1 MSATI
6 ALVFL
11 AEAAATCS
19 SSGASRLK
27 AGATVVQAIVT
38 AEPQSSDPAAPT
50 TAAASEPAGEAERGG
65 SADGDDAEPAQPTDE
80 CAALPIPIV

>member
-1 MSATI
+1 MSAAI
-6 ALVFL
+6 ALIFL

-38 AEPQSSDPAAPT
+38 AEPQSFNPAAPT
-50 TAAASEPAGEAERGG
+50 TAASPADEAERGG
-65 SADGDDAEPAQPTDE
+65 SPDVDDAEPAQPTDE
-80 CAALPIPIV
+80 CDALPIPIV